1 MTVKK
6 FELHAFDEILN
17 NVKSL
22 YFFNLNVDKRFWQHA
37 EYDFLIRFLHESSKI
52 KDHKKSIDHYTS
64 RLHSYFD
71 KVIQNRL
78 KLDINKS
85 SLKLEGKILAFNV
98 HLTMF
103 DSLGEGETGGFI
115 DGCDTPPPELWIHF
129 DGEILYS
136 YIPAEFI
143 EMVNSAIMVSMSESL
158 EWKTDLI
165 EI

>member
-1 MTVKK
+1 MEK
-6 FELHAFDEILN
+6 ELELNSFNEILN

-52 KDHKKSIDHYTS
+52 KKHKKSVDNYS
-64 RLHSYFD
+64 SLLHSYFD

-78 KLDINKS
+78 QLDINKS
-85 SLKLEGKILAFNV
+85 LLKLEGKILAFNV

-115 DGCDTPPPELWIHF
+115 DGCDTPPPEFWIHF
-129 DGEILYS
+129 DGENLYS
-136 YIPAEFI
+136 FIPNEFTNI
-143 EMVNSAIMVSMSESL
+143 VDLAIDISMSGSL
-158 EWKTDLI
+158 EWYTDVI

>member
-1 MTVKK
+1 MEK
-6 FELHAFDEILN
+6 ELELNSFNEILN

-52 KDHKKSIDHYTS
+52 KEHKKRVDNYSS
-64 RLHSYFD
+64 RLRSYFD

-103 DSLGEGETGGFI
+103 DSLSEGETGDFI
-115 DGCDTPPPELWIHF
+115 DGCDTPPPEFWIYF
-129 DGEILYS
+129 DGENLYS
-136 YIPAEFI
+136 FIPNELTNI
-143 EMVNSAIMVSMSESL
+143 VDLAIDISMSGSL
-158 EWKTDLI
+158 EWYTDVI

>member
-1 MTVKK
+1 MEKE
-6 FELHAFDEILN
+6 FELNSFNEILN

-52 KDHKKSIDHYTS
+52 KEHKKSVDNYSS

-85 SLKLEGKILAFNV
+85 LLKLEGKILAFNV

-115 DGCDTPPPELWIHF
+115 DGCDTPPPEFWIHF
-129 DGEILYS
+129 DGENLYS
-136 YIPAEFI
+136 FIPAEFI
-143 EMVNSAIMVSMSESL
+143 EIVNSAIEVSMGESL
-158 EWKTDLI
+158 VWYTDLI